1 MEDSNDNEF
10 IERFEENDFKDFI
23 SNKLPEEIN
32 LKYHKLDSNNR
43 LMNRNVLIIQFLFH
57 LFFQ

>member
-10 IERFEENDFKDFI
+10 IERFNIEENDFKDFI

-32 LKYHKLDSNNR
+32 LKYKTFFGEDVYIFSNDPKT
-43 LMNRNVLIIQFLFH
+43 FTS
-57 LFFQ
+57 